1 VAHVREACTGYR
13 RGSPDLALPGEPR
26 PEYAPG
32 AGRLQRYQAKAAEMQ
47 VGVRTVERWAARLER
62 DGPAGLV
69 DERHL
74 RRRAPQGGADARWLE
89 MARTVLAEHAD
100 ASTPTQDLI
109 LARTAARLDA
119 EHGAGT
125 VPLPG
130 RTRTRALLREITRGT
145 SAFGGAKARREIAG
159 RPAAPYGRLEA
170 TRPGEYLLLDTTR
183 LDVFAMDPVTLRWV
197 QAELT
202 IAMDLFDRCITGLRL
217 TSVSTKAIDAAAVL
231 FESVR
236 PLPEPAA
243 GRADARPPYH
253 GLPGQVIIDASM
265 LAGPDGMPLLPSVA
279 AETVVVDR
287 GKIYLSEHLMSACA
301 RLGIS
306 VQPARVYQA
315 TDKAALERFFRTLRE
330 QLLAALPGYKGPDV
344 YRRGK
349 NPEQQAFY
357 FLHELERIVRRWTAE
372 CYHRQ
377 PHDGLCLPQVPGLQ
391 LCPLE
396 MFAHGAA
403 RAGFLQVPA
412 RADLVFDFLKAE
424 WRTIQHY
431 GVEIG
436 GLRYDGPAL
445 NGHRNQTS
453 PYGGEH
459 AGRWPLR
466 VDPGDVSRVWF
477 QEPDDGS
484 WNALKWEHADAL
496 GAPFSSEALDYARQ
510 LAAAAHRLGEAD
522 LAEPSAATGVPAQAL
537 AGMTLARYQGTGLA
551 EVAAQPGLPSVPR
564 WWRHLAGSRY
574 CPRCLAANGGRWMLA
589 WRIPWAFACTGCQ
602 ALLADACPDCGRR
615 HRRTRAPGGPAGP
628 AAATSPACRC
638 RPGCRQPAPLP
649 AAATPPPRRPSRCP
663 QAGTCSP
670 PSSTSTPSSPRCC
683 PRKAGRPRQPPCG
696 STWTTP
702 ARSPAPPSQPP
713 ATQQASPPPSPRSWR
728 SSARGQDQ

>member
-1 VAHVREACTGYR
+1 MDDSTRPRLSAGSRVTYDGQGWEIAELTPPSVLLAGPAGGLRRVSISHLLAAPGTRIGDSSGAERPADAGLRLAGLSRAELAELRERVAHVREACTGYR

-26 PEYAPG
+26 PQYAPG

-62 DGPAGLV
+62 DGPAGLA

-74 RRRAPQGGADARWLE
+74 RRRGPQGGADARWLA

-109 LARTAARLDA
+109 LARTAARLDT
-119 EHGAGT
+119 EFGPGA
-125 VPLPG
+125 VRLPG
-130 RTRTRALLREITRGT
+130 RTRARALLREIARGT

-202 IAMDLFDRCITGLRL
+202 IAMDLYDRCITGLRL
-217 TSVSTKAIDAAAVL
+217 TPVSTKAVDAAAVL

-243 GRADARPPYH
+243 GWADARPPYH
-253 GLPGQVIIDASM
+253 GLPGQVIVDVSM
-265 LAGPDGMPLLPSVA
+265 LAGQDGTPLLPSVA
-279 AETVVVDR
+279 AETVLVDH

-315 TDKAALERFFRTLRE
+315 TDKAPVERFFRTLGE

-357 FLHELERIVRRWTAE
+357 FLHELERIVRQWTAE

-377 PHDGLCLPQVPGLQ
+377 PHDGLCLPEVPGLR

-412 RADLVFDFLKAE
+412 RADLVFDFLKVE

-459 AGRWPLR
+459 AGRWPVR

-477 QEPDDGS
+477 QDPDDGS
-484 WNALKWEHADAL
+484 WHALDWEHAGAL

-510 LAAAAHRLGEAD
+510 LAAAAHRFPDTRRA
-522 LAEPSAATGVPAQAL
+522 LAELLEQWGSGL
-537 AGMTLARYQGTGLA
+537 AGDRA
-551 EVAAQPGLPSVPR
+551 
-564 WWRHLAGSRY
+564 
-574 CPRCLAANGGRWMLA
+574 
-589 WRIPWAFACTGCQ
+589 
-602 ALLADACPDCGRR
+602 GRR
-615 HRRTRAPGGPAGP
+615 MALRLSEQRL
-628 AAATSPACRC
+628 
-638 RPGCRQPAPLP
+638 QLV
-649 AAATPPPRRPSRCP
+649 
-663 QAGTCSP
+663 
-670 PSSTSTPSSPRCC
+670 
-683 PRKAGRPRQPPCG
+683 
-696 STWTTP
+696 
-702 ARSPAPPSQPP
+702 PAPPADPGKAPGEPAAGRDDDSSPGGTDDPPPGQPP
-713 ATQQASPPPSPRSWR
+713 GDGPGDFYADAMESV
-728 SSARGQDQ
+728 